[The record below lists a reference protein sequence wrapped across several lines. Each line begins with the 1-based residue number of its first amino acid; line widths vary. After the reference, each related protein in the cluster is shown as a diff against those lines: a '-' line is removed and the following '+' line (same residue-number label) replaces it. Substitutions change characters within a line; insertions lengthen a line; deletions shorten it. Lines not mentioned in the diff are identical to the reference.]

1 MALVDSSLDN
11 LLIRDQRMI
20 LETYRTLDL
29 DRVAEALNLTR
40 SAVSKRFKVVHGITG
55 QLFEFSRGKVI
66 ALAHTHAVVEEIE
79 RSLQHTSLSMAL
91 SRIESRNTGRVR
103 VNVAAIDHLESMLSI
118 PLAERLKDDSRIQL
132 QFNATS
138 VNLGSDRFQNLFEM
152 VRLLERGDVDIL
164 ICYDF
169 EKSGVKTE
177 NSRLPKL
184 TAMRPRGLADME
196 AVGLVSPNAKISNP
210 ATPEQIK
217 AMKRVAQMPEYAAPG
232 SDIAYI
238 VTNMH
243 AASEIVKADSEAIC
257 MPPDFVAHYHAKLYG
272 LKVVKL
278 PKEHQAK
285 GQIKMLW
292 TKATDSNFACKA
304 VRSVIIRYFAEL

>member
-1 MALVDSSLDN
+1 MVDSTLDS
-11 LLIRDQRMI
+11 LLIRDQKMI
-20 LETYRTLDL
+20 VELYRLKDL
-29 DRVAEALNLTR
+29 DRVAERFSLTK
-40 SAVSKRFKVVHGITG
+40 SAVSKRFKVIHGITG
-55 QLFEFSRGKVI
+55 PLFDFGRKKVTP
-66 ALAHTHAVVEEIE
+66 LAHTRAVVEEIE
-79 RSLQHTSLSMAL
+79 RSLQHTSLSIAL
-91 SRIESRNTGRVR
+91 SRIESSAAGRVR
-103 VNVAAIDHLESMLSI
+103 VNVAMVDHLESLLSI
-118 PLAERLKDDSRIQL
+118 PLAERLKSEPRIQL

-138 VNLGSDRFQNLFEM
+138 PNLGGDRFQNLFEM

-164 ICYDF
+164 VCYDF

-184 TAMRPRGLADME
+184 TAMRPRWLADIE
-196 AVGLVSPNAKISNP
+196 AVGLVSANAKISDP
-210 ATPEQIK
+210 ATSAQIK
-217 AMKRVAQMPEYAAPG
+217 AMKRVAQMTEYAAPG

-285 GQIKMLW
+285 GAIKMLW
-292 TKATDSNFACKA
+292 TKATDRNFACNA
-304 VRSVIIRYFAEL
+304 VRSAILRHFAEM